1 MPLLIMK
8 GDSKQEITIY
18 TSRKEK
24 ILIHEDPQ
32 TKEVSI
38 LVDDKQGRTAVMI
51 KRR

>member
-1 MPLLIMK
+1 MPLLVQK
-8 GDSKQEITIY
+8 GTEGKGVIVY
-18 TSRKEK
+18 TTRKEK
-24 ILIHEDPQ
+24 IIIHEDPH